1 MSFFEQERALFDLL
15 FDTDLRE
22 NFIKNPAS
30 ALQNYDLTPQELAD
44 FAVINPHGLALD
56 ARVRVD
62 LILAQWC
69 RSFPLTFSL
78 LSSISGGL
86 VLVKRLVDSQTMHQA
101 PNDRLIFFGTR
112 LRQALIE
119 KPLVALEE
127 LSLVVAV
134 LDAEL
139 GMVSTSRLLKHSIL
153 SEQYQAQMVL
163 TTDDWLHKKITLA
176 AYISAA
182 MLPLSYPQLKQALCP
197 CLGAELWRYLN
208 KTPLSAIARQDLWK
222 KSDNRLLVAQAKV
235 AVMSVCEPTIEHQT
249 IELAEGFASLF
260 EYVNGTMSVQQIL
273 QQLQHMAAPESLLQ
287 SIKQGFKLLWDKGMV
302 VGE

>member
-1 MSFFEQERALFDLL
+1 LL
-15 FDTDLRE
+15 
-22 NFIKNPAS
+22 S
-30 ALQNYDLTPQELAD
+30 
-44 FAVINPHGLALD
+44 INPHGLALD

-127 LSLVVAV
+127 LSLVVAI

-153 SEQYQAQMVL
+153 SEQYQAPVL
-163 TTDDWLHKKITLA
+163 SSEDWLHKKITLA

-197 CLGAELWRYLN
+197 YLGAELWRHLN

-273 QQLQHMAAPESLLQ
+273 QQLQHMGAPESLLQ
-287 SIKQGFKLLWDKGMV
+287 SIKQGFKLLWDRGMV

>member
-15 FDTDLRE
+15 FDTPLRE
-22 NFIKNPAS
+22 KFIKNPTTALSDYSLS
-30 ALQNYDLTPQELAD
+30 AEELAD

-127 LSLVVAV
+127 LSLVVAI

-153 SEQYQAQMVL
+153 SEQYQAPVL
-163 TTDDWLHKKITLA
+163 SSEDWLHKKITLA

-197 CLGAELWRYLN
+197 YLGAELWRHLN
-208 KTPLSAIARQDLWK
+208 KTPLSAIARQALWK
-222 KSDNRLLVAQAKV
+222 KTDNRLLVAQAKV

-260 EYVNGTMSVQQIL
+260 EYVNGTMSVQQIV
-273 QQLQHMAAPESLLQ
+273 QQLQHMGAPESLLQ

-302 VGE
+302 MAV

>member
-15 FDTDLRE
+15 FDTPLRE
-22 NFIKNPAS
+22 KFIKNPTTALSDYSLS
-30 ALQNYDLTPQELAD
+30 AEELAD

-127 LSLVVAV
+127 LSLVVAI

-153 SEQYQAQMVL
+153 SEQYQAPVL
-163 TTDDWLHKKITLA
+163 SSEDWLHKKITLA

-197 CLGAELWRYLN
+197 YLGAELWRHLN
-208 KTPLSAIARQDLWK
+208 KTPLSAIARQALWK
-222 KSDNRLLVAQAKV
+222 KTDNRLLVAQAKV

-260 EYVNGTMSVQQIL
+260 EYVNGTMSVQQIV
-273 QQLQHMAAPESLLQ
+273 QQLQHMGAPESLLQ
-287 SIKQGFKLLWDKGMV
+287 SIKQGFKLLWDRGMV
-302 VGE
+302 R